1 MAPSHAGFKKGAGEM
16 NGIKITPEEIGKAAE
31 LIRKVAEG
39 TTQPAEPLTSWQIAE
54 IFQSTHMR
62 IFNRISRFYN
72 AEATDEEKK
81 EFEIA
86 QRPYNGNR
94 RKHPIWK
101 LSEKGC
107 QIYIEKIC
115 AEEKRSKAFTEGLEK
130 FNTLI
135 TQHFHGVEM
144 QKSIL
149 MKGRSRT
156 ECGYIKSL
164 FDQFIEGP
172 AIENREI
179 EELGAKYEEFY
190 KAMGRLNDDAEAK
203 RKVEDS
209 VMGVAIEAEMQGFIY
224 GFKVFEVLLN
234 RELSVA

>member
-1 MAPSHAGFKKGAGEM
+1 M
-16 NGIKITPEEIGKAAE
+16 NEIKITPEEIEKAAE

-39 TTQPAEPLTSWQIAE
+39 TTQPAEPLTSWEIAK

-72 AEATDEEKK
+72 AEASEDEKK

-86 QRPYNGNR
+86 YRPYRNQ

-107 QIYIEKIC
+107 QLYIEKIC
-115 AEEKRSKAFTEGLEK
+115 AEEKRSKAFVEGLGK
-130 FNTLI
+130 FNDLI
-135 TQHFHGVEM
+135 AQH
-144 QKSIL
+144 
-149 MKGRSRT
+149 
-156 ECGYIKSL
+156 YIKNL

-190 KAMGRLNDDAEAK
+190 KAMGGLNDDVAAK

-224 GFKVFEVLLN
+224 GFKVFEILLN
-234 RELSVA
+234 RELATA

>member
-1 MAPSHAGFKKGAGEM
+1 MH
-16 NGIKITPEEIGKAAE
+16 T
-31 LIRKVAEG
+31 LY
-39 TTQPAEPLTSWQIAE
+39 
-54 IFQSTHMR
+54 
-62 IFNRISRFYN
+62 RISRFYN
-72 AEATDEEKK
+72 AEASEDEKK

-86 QRPYNGNR
+86 YRPYRNQ

-107 QIYIEKIC
+107 QLYIEKVC
-115 AEEKRSKAFTEGLEK
+115 AEEKRSKAFVEGLGK
-130 FNTLI
+130 FNDLI
-135 TQHFHGVEM
+135 AQHFHGVKTQEN
-144 QKSIL
+144 IL

-156 ECGYIKSL
+156 ECSYIKNL

-190 KAMGRLNDDAEAK
+190 KAMGGLNDDVAAK

-224 GFKVFEVLLN
+224 GFKVFEILLN
-234 RELSVA
+234 RELATA

>member
-1 MAPSHAGFKKGAGEM
+1 M
-16 NGIKITPEEIGKAAE
+16 NEIKFAPEEIGKAAE
-31 LIRKVAEG
+31 LIRKVVEG
-39 TTQPAEPLTSWQIAE
+39 TTQPTDPLTSWDIAK
-54 IFQSTHMR
+54 IFQSTHTR

-72 AEATDEEKK
+72 AEASEDERQ

-86 QRPYNGNR
+86 YRPYGRQR
-94 RKHPIWK
+94 RHPIWK

-115 AEEKRSKAFTEGLEK
+115 AEEKRSKVFVEGLKK
-130 FNTLI
+130 FNELVA
-135 TQHFHGVEM
+135 QHFRGVKTQE
-144 QKSIL
+144 SIL
-149 MKGRSRT
+149 MQGRSRT
-156 ECGYIKSL
+156 ECSYIKNL

-172 AIENREI
+172 AMENREI
-179 EELGAKYEEFY
+179 EELGEKYKEFY
-190 KAMGRLNDDAEAK
+190 KVMGRLNDDAAVK

-234 RELSVA
+234 RELHVA